1 MTWVTFLLFEGI
13 IAHFIVQ
20 VLPMPF
26 CDFYTKLRT
35 HCTNVHPP
43 EELHNGGK
51 TTMRKIIVE
60 AEVSVDGVMG
70 GEMEFWKQIYLFHS
84 ADVQEYLSDLLF
96 MPDALLMGQKTYG
109 GFAQVWPTRQGKD
122 ADRINSM
129 PKYVASRTLQEPL
142 QWNASLIKG
151 DVASEIRKLKQEPG
165 KSLLQYGVG
174 ELTQTM
180 LQAGLIDEFRILVF
194 PFAFGEGPRI
204 FEQMGV
210 TTLKLLNT
218 KAFSSGVVALHYQ
231 PQKPA

>member
-1 MTWVTFLLFEGI
+1 VDRVSTAI
-13 IAHFIVQ
+13 
-20 VLPMPF
+20 
-26 CDFYTKLRT
+26 
-35 HCTNVHPP
+35 PP
-43 EELHNGGK
+43 EQLHNGGK

-70 GEMEFWKQIYLFHS
+70 GEMEFWKQIYPFHS

-96 MPDALLMGQKTYG
+96 MPDALLMGQKTYE

-129 PKYVASRTLQEPL
+129 PKYVASRTLKEPL
-142 QWNASLIKG
+142 QWNASLIQG

-180 LQAGLIDEFRILVF
+180 LQAGLIDEFRMLVF
-194 PFAFGEGPRI
+194 PFTFGEGPRI

-210 TTLKLLNT
+210 TTLSLLNT
-218 KAFSSGVVALHYQ
+218 KTFSSGVVALHYQ